1 MVTIFLGCNDT
12 FNSTDEDVDKRID
25 DMFKHYDTLVAM
37 IHGLSKNTAIGA
49 FLPVPP
55 AASQDAFGANYQC
68 GQTRWQYKRNQTRL
82 VERMIERYGGREK
95 ENLWLVPVNVNLD
108 CQRNYPRTT
117 ALWNSR
123 SAEKGVRLSNGVHPA
138 AEGYRQI
145 GDSLCAWLKA
155 VLAQRQPP
163 APAAQPAK

>member
-1 MVTIFLGCNDT
+1 
-12 FNSTDEDVDKRID
+12 
-25 DMFKHYDTLVAM
+25 MFKHYDTLVAM